1 MVTYPGAQQYVPDS
15 RDLAELTAASA
26 GCRGCDLYRAAER
39 TVFGAGARDARMLFV
54 GEQPGN
60 EEDLAGEPFV
70 GPAGHLFDKALERAG
85 IDRGTVYVTNAVKHF
100 RFDRSANGRRRIH
113 KKPSGG
119 QVAAC
124 RPWLEAELDAVRPD
138 VVVCLGATAAQSLLG
153 KDFKLTQHRGEV
165 LHLPE
170 ELCGSCDP
178 AVVVTVHPSAVLRAK
193 SQRDDMF
200 RSFVQDLERAATL

>member
-1 MVTYPGAQQYVPDS
+1 MVTYPGAQQYVPDT
-15 RDLAELTAASA
+15 RDLAELAAASA
-26 GCRGCDLYRAAER
+26 GCRGCDLYREAER
-39 TVFGAGARDARMLFV
+39 TVFGGGGREARMMLV

-70 GPAGHLFDKALERAG
+70 GPAGHLLDKALERADV
-85 IDRGTVYVTNAVKHF
+85 DRGTVYVTNAVKHF

-113 KKPSGG
+113 KKPTGA
-119 QVAAC
+119 QVSAC
-124 RPWLEAELDAVRPD
+124 RPWLEAELDAVRPE

-165 LHLPE
+165 LRLPG
-170 ELCGSCDP
+170 ELREGCDP

-200 RSFVQDLERAATL
+200 RSFVQDLARAATL